1 MILTAPVRALMERPL
16 IARIAVI
23 DEDGYPHVIPI
34 WFARDGDDLMFF
46 SGRTARKIKH
56 IQASPKGAVTLGGN
70 PYGSEGYLL
79 KGEFSIEEDPDHR
92 WLREITYRYEPKE
105 IADKDLAEWVND
117 DLVLMRFKP
126 RKVIR
131 I

>member
-1 MILTAPVRALMERPL
+1 MILTEPVRTLLDKPL

-34 WFARDGDDLMFF
+34 WFARDEDDVVFF
-46 SGRTARKIKH
+46 STRTARKIKH
-56 IQASPKGAVTLGGN
+56 IQVNPKGAVTLGGN

-79 KGEFSIEEDPDHR
+79 KGEFSIEEDPNHR
-92 WLREITYRYEPKE
+92 WLREITYRYEPRD

-117 DLVLMRFKP
+117 GLILMRFKP